1 MAHNPVT
8 AHGPTTATPPESTS
22 PGYAVRTTPAGL
34 AVLAA
39 VLVAAALRFFDLA
52 RVPPALNQDE
62 AVNGYDAYSL
72 LLTGRDH
79 LGHSFP
85 IAGLESFGDWVS
97 PLLTFLS
104 VPLVGAWGLDL
115 WTIRAVTAAV
125 GVLAVPLVYR
135 LGVELLG
142 SRSVGVGAAWLLAV
156 SPWHAHLSRWAIP
169 PVLVPTVVALLLLAC
184 AWTGRTGSRRGAV
197 ATSLVAA
204 LTILSY
210 PTMKL
215 YVPLLLLTALAIY
228 APSLR
233 KIGWEALTYSA
244 VIFLAVAGP
253 NLYLSVFDPGGR
265 ARFEEQSI
273 FVHADV
279 TPSLLVSQYVSYL
292 NPSFLFLAGDGNPM
306 HSPPGYGLEPLL
318 MLPLVAIGV
327 AGVLVKL
334 VRGSSPRRPLL
345 LLLAVLVLYP
355 VPGSLTLPAPHTLR
369 AAHVLPVLALLAAA
383 GAVAVIKGVR
393 AMLGGAQPRNVRAV
407 TLVCAALLVAAYV
420 PGLGSWYANYFSQ
433 YPKLVTE
440 PWHYGLEEAIEYTRE
455 HEAEYDAIYI
465 DGNGINQPYIYV
477 LFYARWPPSEVHE
490 TREVQREI
498 GRYRFQTPPDLRSEE
513 LDVLHVSRDPQGRPM
528 YEVRGGE
535 AASGER
541 VLLVRRP

>member
-1 MAHNPVT
+1 MT
-8 AHGPTTATPPESTS
+8 EHGPTIATPSESTS
-22 PGYAVRTTPAGL
+22 PRYAVRTTPARL

-79 LGHSFP
+79 LGHPFP

-104 VPLVGAWGLDL
+104 VPFVGAWGLDL
-115 WTIRAVTAAV
+115 WTIRAVSAVV
-125 GVLAVPLVYR
+125 GVLAVPLVYG
-135 LGVELLG
+135 LGVEFLG
-142 SRSVGVGAAWLLAV
+142 SRAVGVGAAWLLAV
-156 SPWHAHLSRWAIP
+156 SPWHVHLSRWAIP
-169 PVLVPTVVALLLLAC
+169 PALVPTMVALLLLAL
-184 AWTGRTGSRRGAV
+184 AWTGRRGGGRAAV

-204 LTILSY
+204 LTVLSY

-215 YVPLLLLTALAIY
+215 YVPLLLLAALAIY

-233 KIGWEALTYSA
+233 RVGWEALAYAA
-244 VIFLAVAGP
+244 VLFLAVAGP
-253 NLYLSVFDPGGR
+253 NLYLSVFDPSGQSR
-265 ARFEEQSI
+265 LEEVSI
-273 FVHADV
+273 FSHADV
-279 TPSLLVSQYVSYL
+279 TPSLLVSQYLSYL
-292 NPSFLFLAGDGNPM
+292 HPSFLFLTGDGDPL
-306 HSPPGYGLEPLL
+306 HSPPGYGLEPWIA
-318 MLPLVAIGV
+318 LPLLAVGFMSL
-327 AGVLVKL
+327 LVML
-334 VRGSSPRRPLL
+334 VRGASPRRPLL
-345 LLLAVLVLYP
+345 LLLAALVLYP

-369 AAHVLPVLALLAAA
+369 AAHVLPMLALLAGV

-393 AMLGGAQPRNVRAV
+393 AILGDAQPRNVRAV

-420 PGLGSWYANYFSQ
+420 PGLGSWYANYFGQ

-440 PWHYGLEEAIEYTRE
+440 PWHYGLEEAIGYTRE

-465 DGNGINQPYIYV
+465 DDRRTNQPYIYVYV

-490 TREVQREI
+490 TQEVQRKI
-498 GRYRFQTPPDLRSEE
+498 GRYRFQTPDLRPEE